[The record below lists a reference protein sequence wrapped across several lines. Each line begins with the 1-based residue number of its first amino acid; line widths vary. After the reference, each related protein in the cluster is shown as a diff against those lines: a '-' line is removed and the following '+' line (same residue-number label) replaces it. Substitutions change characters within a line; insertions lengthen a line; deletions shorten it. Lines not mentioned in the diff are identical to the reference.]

1 MPPATKRR
9 RYNEEA
15 MKSAI
20 LAVVEGGITK
30 KAAAAKYGIPRTTL
44 IEKLSGKYRE
54 GKGPGRDPYLTD
66 DEEEAIA
73 TWIKKCCRRGLP
85 PHKNDILNTVQ
96 RLIKDIPGRESPFQ
110 KDRPGRRWFEG
121 FMRRHQDLSV
131 RIPEHVS
138 KARCQITES
147 SIRKWFGELRQHI
160 TEDGCEDIFIDPA
173 RIFNTEESSIQL
185 CPSTEKVIGLT
196 GHKNVYEVASGPEKS
211 NLTFL
216 GTFSAQGDI
225 VAPMIIYPYARL
237 PKNIAN
243 AVPDE
248 FIIGTSES
256 GWMKAETFY
265 EFIANAFLPWLNDKS
280 IKRPVILFV
289 DGHKTHITLQTST
302 LCEDNGIILY
312 CLLPNMTQILQP
324 ADVGPFNP
332 LKMYW
337 RQAVVK
343 FQREN
348 PNSVVRRKDV
358 APLLKD
364 VLQLVSKQS
373 IINGFRACGL
383 YPLNEDQIDYKKCLD
398 IDKDEEEVQQS
409 SSKPSTP
416 AVQLRPSKEQ
426 LEISLSTI
434 YTLLGPE
441 KSQRLKQGQLLDND
455 DWHGMYK
462 ELVVQAAQQPD
473 EESCVSVKQEQE
485 EIVLQLL
492 LDPINLQLHQPMKLS
507 KSEDP

>member
-1 MPPATKRR
+1 
-9 RYNEEA
+9 

-73 TWIKKCCRRGLP
+73 TGLP

-110 KDRPGRRWFEG
+110 KDRPGRRWFE
-121 FMRRHQDLSV
+121 
-131 RIPEHVS
+131 
-138 KARCQITES
+138 
-147 SIRKWFGELRQHI
+147 
-160 TEDGCEDIFIDPA
+160 
-173 RIFNTEESSIQL
+173 
-185 CPSTEKVIGLT
+185 
-196 GHKNVYEVASGPEKS
+196 
-211 NLTFL
+211 
-216 GTFSAQGDI
+216 
-225 VAPMIIYPYARL
+225 
-237 PKNIAN
+237 
-243 AVPDE
+243 
-248 FIIGTSES
+248 
-256 GWMKAETFY
+256 
-265 EFIANAFLPWLNDKS
+265 
-280 IKRPVILFV
+280 
-289 DGHKTHITLQTST
+289 
-302 LCEDNGIILY
+302 
-312 CLLPNMTQILQP
+312 
-324 ADVGPFNP
+324 
-332 LKMYW
+332 
-337 RQAVVK
+337 AVVK